1 MRRHKK
7 IKSLHDFLFNAF
19 DITKKNHCTISFF
32 PDTKNE
38 NRCTISIFG
47 IGHRRVA
54 KQGLRP

>member
-1 MRRHKK
+1 MRRYKK
-7 IKSLHDFLFNAF
+7 IKSFNDFLFNAF
-19 DITKKNHCTISFF
+19 DITKRNRCTISFLS
-32 PDTKNE
+32 DTKNE